1 MVRTGKCFGLIL
13 LVLIVFRGSTQ
24 NLVPNFSFE
33 EFEECPEEVTVESRK
48 QLIPGWYM
56 PNRGTSDY
64 FNSCTIHQVNVPDN
78 VMGSM
83 FALDGNAYAGII
95 LIEQPPCDS
104 KIKKPLHYREY
115 LQTELT
121 KPLIKGSLYAIQ
133 FYFSIASYSTYA
145 VNKLGLY
152 VSEKQLSKRL
162 STKVIDVI
170 PQIALDTNKTY
181 NERDYWYQ
189 VCDTFRAKG
198 NEKFITIGNFCD
210 DDNTAIE
217 KLDYSI
223 YRGSIQQTIKE
234 NKMAYYY
241 IDVVS
246 VTPVSDS
253 DSIYCKNKYEVS
265 TIDLN

>member
-1 MVRTGKCFGLIL
+1 MVRTGKYFVLIL
-13 LVLIVFRGSTQ
+13 FLFAVFRGNTQ

-33 EFEECPEEVTVESRK
+33 EFEACPEEVTVDSRK
-48 QLIPGWYM
+48 VLIPGWYM

-83 FALDGNAYAGII
+83 SALDGNAYAGII

-115 LQTELT
+115 LQAELI
-121 KPLIKGSLYAIQ
+121 KPLRKDSLYSIR

-152 VSEKQLSKRL
+152 VSEKQPSRRL
-162 STKVIDVI
+162 STKVIDVK

-198 NEKFITIGNFCD
+198 NEKFITIGNFYD
-210 DDNTAIE
+210 DCNTSIE

-223 YRGSIQQTIKE
+223 YRGSIQQTIQE
-234 NKMAYYY
+234 NKLAYYY
-241 IDVVS
+241 IDVVL

-253 DSIYCKNKYEVS
+253 DSIYCENKYVVN
-265 TIDLN
+265 DLLK